1 MLLKYKNK
9 QYKIIK
15 NYDDNDLTNSYINHD
30 RKIIYIRR
38 KLDLMHEILHLI
50 LKELDLHNDIDEFVT
65 TFISENLE
73 NLILENLNNPILE
86 YILIV

>member
-1 MLLKYKNK
+1 MILKYKGK
-9 QYKIIK
+9 KYKIIK

-38 KLDLMHEILHLI
+38 KLDLIHEVLHLI
-50 LKELDLHNDIDEFVT
+50 LKELNINHDIDEFVT

-73 NLILENLNNPILE
+73 NLILENLENPILE